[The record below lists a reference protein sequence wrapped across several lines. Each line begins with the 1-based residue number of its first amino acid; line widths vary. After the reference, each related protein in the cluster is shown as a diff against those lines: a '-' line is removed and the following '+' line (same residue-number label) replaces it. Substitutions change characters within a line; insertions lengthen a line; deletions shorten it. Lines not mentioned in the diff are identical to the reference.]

1 MKALLQVWN
10 ECEQEKSKEIDDPY
24 RYYKDKIGGL
34 YRFAALCLFAPC
46 TMLQF
51 TTNDD
56 GANSTKPLLAAGTV
70 NLAET

>member
-34 YRFAALCLFAPC
+34 YRRFGALRWWGFNAQ
-46 TMLQF
+46 MF
-51 TTNDD
+51 N
-56 GANSTKPLLAAGTV
+56 
-70 NLAET
+70 